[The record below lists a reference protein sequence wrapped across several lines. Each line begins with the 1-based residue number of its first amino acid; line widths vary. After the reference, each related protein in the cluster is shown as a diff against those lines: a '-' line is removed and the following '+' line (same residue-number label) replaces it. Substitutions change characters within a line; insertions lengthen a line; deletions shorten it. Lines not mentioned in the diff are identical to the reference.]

1 MKIRSGIIIIAG
13 IMAGIIISNSVT
25 AQDTTDHTR
34 LVDKYYPKSNSV
46 AQPAPINGTQLNQ
59 PVSNTVSQPTSLNR
73 TIQPVNATVNQPSPI
88 NKITSQPTT
97 TTIPMGTPTSKIT
110 AEVAPVA
117 QTPVLQPDVSQTPVS
132 SNTVYR
138 DTRLGSSAP
147 QNSTYQTNNNGAGSV
162 TTDPNKGA
170 GSNVSTPQTDTNVA
184 PPIYRDTRLGSSSPL
199 YNTYQKNDNGA
210 GAVTT
215 NPNKG

>member
-1 MKIRSGIIIIAG
+1 MKIRPGIIIISG
-13 IMAGIIISNSVT
+13 IIAGIIISNSVA

-46 AQPAPINGTQLNQ
+46 AQPAPINSTELNQ
-59 PVSNTVSQPTSLNR
+59 PVSNKVSQPKPVDRIIQPVNSTVSQPTPINR
-73 TIQPVNATVNQPSPI
+73 ITNQPA
-88 NKITSQPTT
+88 T
-97 TTIPMGTPTSKIT
+97 TTIPMGSPTNKIT
-110 AEVAPVA
+110 AEVAPVV
-117 QTPVLQPDVSQTPVS
+117 QTPVTQTPVAQAS
-132 SNTVYR
+132 VSPNAIYQ
-138 DTRLGSSAP
+138 DTRLGSSSP

-162 TTDPNKGA
+162 TTDPNKGV

-184 PPIYRDTRLGSSSPL
+184 PPVYRDTRLGSSSPL